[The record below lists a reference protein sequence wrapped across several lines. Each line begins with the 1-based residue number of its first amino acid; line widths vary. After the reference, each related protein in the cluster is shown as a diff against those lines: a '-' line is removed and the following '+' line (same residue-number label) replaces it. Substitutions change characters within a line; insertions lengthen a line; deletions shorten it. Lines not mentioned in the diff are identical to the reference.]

1 MLKKF
6 FKKFKKEEDVQ
17 TQEVKESL
25 EVQTQE
31 VKSAETHQPE
41 IAETKEKGGFFGFFK
56 KEKILEKFK
65 KGLSKTKEKLS
76 ESFAELFEVDKI
88 VDLQTLEDLEEKLIL
103 ADLGVETTLDLLE
116 PFKDKVLKGE
126 ALTTKQLKSFLKEQM
141 LSFLKETDKPFPPD
155 GKPSVLFFLGVN
167 GVGKTT
173 TIAKIGKKLK
183 DNGYSVVLVAAD
195 TFRAAAIDQLKTWGE
210 RIDVPVVALQEGADP
225 GAVIYQGITYAQKNN
240 IDVALIDTAGRLHT
254 KYNLIEELKKMVKV
268 MNKLIPEKY
277 QEIILVLDATT
288 GQNALSQAQHFSSA
302 IPIHSVI
309 ITKMDGT
316 AKGGIAIAVSHKFNL
331 PIRFIGL
338 GEKAEDL
345 VPFDKKAFVS
355 AILPD

>member
-1 MLKKF
+1 MFKSF
-6 FKKFKKEEDVQ
+6 FKKFKEENIQ
-17 TQEVKESL
+17 TQELQSNEIS
-25 EVQTQE
+25 QT
-31 VKSAETHQPE
+31 ETT
-41 IAETKEKGGFFGFFK
+41 ETKENKSFLSFFK
-56 KEKILEKFK
+56 KEKLLDKFK
-65 KGLSKTKEKLS
+65 KGLSKTKEKLA

-88 VDLQTLEDLEEKLIL
+88 VDLQTLEELEEKLIL
-103 ADLGVETTLDLLE
+103 ADLGVKTTLDLLE
-116 PFKDKVLKGE
+116 PFKNKVIKGE
-126 ALTTKQLKSFLKEQM
+126 PLTTKQLKSFLKNQL
-141 LSFLKETDKPFPPD
+141 LSFLKETDRDFPPD

-183 DNGYSVVLVAAD
+183 DSGYSVVLIAAD

-210 RIDVPVVALQEGADP
+210 RIGAPVVALQEGADP

-254 KYNLIEELKKMVKV
+254 KYNLIEELKKMVRV
-268 MNKLIPEKY
+268 MNKLIPPES
-277 QEIILVLDATT
+277 QEIILILDATT

-316 AKGGIAIAVSHKFNL
+316 AKGGIAIAVSHKYNL

-338 GEKAEDL
+338 GEKPEDL
-345 VPFDKKAFVS
+345 VPFDKSAFVS

>member
-1 MLKKF
+1 MLKSF
-6 FKKFKKEEDVQ
+6 FKKFKEENIQ
-17 TQEVKESL
+17 TQELQSVESS
-25 EVQTQE
+25 QT
-31 VKSAETHQPE
+31 ETT
-41 IAETKEKGGFFGFFK
+41 ETKENKGFFSFFK
-56 KEKILEKFK
+56 KEKLLDKFK
-65 KGLSKTKEKLS
+65 KGLSKTKEKLA

-88 VDLQTLEDLEEKLIL
+88 VDLQILEELEEKLIL
-103 ADLGVETTLDLLE
+103 ADLGVKTTLDLLE
-116 PFKDKVLKGE
+116 PFKNKVIKGE
-126 ALTTKQLKSFLKEQM
+126 PLNTKQLKSFLKNQL
-141 LSFLKETDKPFPPD
+141 LSFLKETDRDFPPV

-173 TIAKIGKKLK
+173 TIAKIGKNLK
-183 DNGYSVVLVAAD
+183 DNGYSVVLIAAD

-210 RIDVPVVALQEGADP
+210 RIGAPVVALQEGADP

-268 MNKLIPEKY
+268 MNKLIPPES
-277 QEIILVLDATT
+277 QEIILILDATT

-316 AKGGIAIAVSHKFNL
+316 AKGGIAIAVSHKYNL

-338 GEKAEDL
+338 GEKPEDL
-345 VPFDKKAFVS
+345 VPFDKNAFIS

>member
-1 MLKKF
+1 MLKSF
-6 FKKFKKEEDVQ
+6 FKKFKEENIQ
-17 TQEVKESL
+17 TQELQSVESS
-25 EVQTQE
+25 QT
-31 VKSAETHQPE
+31 ETT
-41 IAETKEKGGFFGFFK
+41 ETKENKSFLSFFK
-56 KEKILEKFK
+56 KEKLLDKFK
-65 KGLSKTKEKLS
+65 KGLSKTKEKLA

-88 VDLQTLEDLEEKLIL
+88 VDLQTLEELEEKLIL
-103 ADLGVETTLDLLE
+103 ADLGVKTTLDLLE
-116 PFKDKVLKGE
+116 PFKNKVIKGE
-126 ALTTKQLKSFLKEQM
+126 PLTTKQLKSFLKNQL
-141 LSFLKETDKPFPPD
+141 LSFLKETDRNFPPE

-183 DNGYSVVLVAAD
+183 DSGYSVVLIAAD
-195 TFRAAAIDQLKTWGE
+195 TFRAAAIEQLKTWGE
-210 RIDVPVVALQEGADP
+210 RIGAPVVALQEGADP

-254 KYNLIEELKKMVKV
+254 KYNLIEELKKMVRV
-268 MNKLIPEKY
+268 MNKLIPPES
-277 QEIILVLDATT
+277 QEIILILDATT

-316 AKGGIAIAVSHKFNL
+316 AKGGIAIAVSHKYNL

-338 GEKAEDL
+338 GEKPEDL
-345 VPFDKKAFVS
+345 VPFDKSAFVS

>member
-1 MLKKF
+1 MLKSF
-6 FKKFKKEEDVQ
+6 FKKFKEENIQ
-17 TQEVKESL
+17 TQELQSNEIS
-25 EVQTQE
+25 QT
-31 VKSAETHQPE
+31 ETT
-41 IAETKEKGGFFGFFK
+41 ETKENKGFFSFFK
-56 KEKILEKFK
+56 KEKLLDKFK
-65 KGLSKTKEKLS
+65 KGLSKTKEKLA

-88 VDLQTLEDLEEKLIL
+88 VDLQTLEELEEKLIL
-103 ADLGVETTLDLLE
+103 ADLGVKTTLDLLE
-116 PFKDKVLKGE
+116 PFKNKVIKGE
-126 ALTTKQLKSFLKEQM
+126 PLTTKQLKSFLKNQL
-141 LSFLKETDKPFPPD
+141 LSFLKETDRDFPPE

-183 DNGYSVVLVAAD
+183 DSGYSVVLIAAD
-195 TFRAAAIDQLKTWGE
+195 TFRAAAIEQLKTWGE
-210 RIDVPVVALQEGADP
+210 RIGAPVVALQEGADP

-254 KYNLIEELKKMVKV
+254 KYNLIEELKKMVRV
-268 MNKLIPEKY
+268 MNKLIPPES
-277 QEIILVLDATT
+277 QEIILILDATT

-316 AKGGIAIAVSHKFNL
+316 AKGGIAIAVSHKYNL

-338 GEKAEDL
+338 GEKPEDL
-345 VPFDKKAFVS
+345 VPFDKSAFIS

>member
-1 MLKKF
+1 MFKSF
-6 FKKFKKEEDVQ
+6 FKKFKEENIQ
-17 TQEVKESL
+17 TQELQSNEIS
-25 EVQTQE
+25 QT
-31 VKSAETHQPE
+31 ETT
-41 IAETKEKGGFFGFFK
+41 ETKENKGFFSFFK
-56 KEKILEKFK
+56 KEKLLDKFK
-65 KGLSKTKEKLS
+65 KGLSKTKEKLA

-88 VDLQTLEDLEEKLIL
+88 VDLQTLEELEEKLIL
-103 ADLGVETTLDLLE
+103 ADLGVKTTLDLLE
-116 PFKDKVLKGE
+116 PFKNKVIKGE
-126 ALTTKQLKSFLKEQM
+126 PLTTKQLKSFLKNQL
-141 LSFLKETDKPFPPD
+141 LSFLKETDRDFPPD

-183 DNGYSVVLVAAD
+183 DSGYSVVLIAAD

-210 RIDVPVVALQEGADP
+210 RIGAPVVALQEGADP

-254 KYNLIEELKKMVKV
+254 KYNLIEELKKMVRV
-268 MNKLIPEKY
+268 MNKLIPPES
-277 QEIILVLDATT
+277 QEIILILDATT

-316 AKGGIAIAVSHKFNL
+316 AKGGIAIAVSHKYNL

-338 GEKAEDL
+338 GEKPEDL
-345 VPFDKKAFVS
+345 VPFDKSAFVS

>member
-1 MLKKF
+1 MLKSF
-6 FKKFKKEEDVQ
+6 FKKFKEENIQ
-17 TQEVKESL
+17 TQELQSNEIS
-25 EVQTQE
+25 QT
-31 VKSAETHQPE
+31 ETT
-41 IAETKEKGGFFGFFK
+41 ETKENKGFFSFFK
-56 KEKILEKFK
+56 KEKLLDKFK
-65 KGLSKTKEKLS
+65 KGLSKTKEKLA

-88 VDLQTLEDLEEKLIL
+88 VDLQTLEELEEKLIL
-103 ADLGVETTLDLLE
+103 ADLGVKTTLDLLE
-116 PFKDKVLKGE
+116 PFKNKVIKGE
-126 ALTTKQLKSFLKEQM
+126 PLTTKQLKSFLKNQL
-141 LSFLKETDKPFPPD
+141 LSFLKETDRDFPPD

-183 DNGYSVVLVAAD
+183 DSGYSVVLIAAD

-210 RIDVPVVALQEGADP
+210 RIGAPVVALQEGADP

-254 KYNLIEELKKMVKV
+254 KYNLIEELKKMVRV
-268 MNKLIPEKY
+268 MNKLIPPES
-277 QEIILVLDATT
+277 QEIILILDATT

-316 AKGGIAIAVSHKFNL
+316 AKGGIAIAVSHKYNL

-338 GEKAEDL
+338 GEKPEDL
-345 VPFDKKAFVS
+345 VPFDKSAFIS